1 MERKA
6 AYKVAST
13 EISSWQDTI
22 SSNRSSRQVDLTAP
36 LPALLT
42 LEQIT
47 TDLQTSGFRSEVN
60 KALGL
65 GQAGDSEQV
74 ESSMRSKVRSD
85 RFHEYQKQKRT
96 AKIKS
101 KLYHKIRNKRK
112 DKEML
117 TAEEQAEEDDLKR
130 IEERISLRHSA
141 AKLKK
146 IVRKYVKD
154 EGKKIISE
162 NEALRQRIK
171 NPSRVNSVGQVVYDS
186 SSDEEFLAEQLG
198 LEIDA
203 GKGIMDLKFMQEAQ
217 KRQREQAEILADGLL
232 RDLEES
238 AKFEFT
244 GKAKGKGNGKGVG
257 MKDEGL
263 QKGMKMRIG
272 ASEVEEEKAPGV
284 DLGMEKR
291 KKRKVEQGEQQMKLV
306 EQAFELDDMDQ
317 VAAEEWARETN
328 EKKEKEP
335 KMRHGWGTWF
345 GSGTRQ
351 KTNAYI
357 PAHKVD
363 KVIHNEDRDKRAAKY
378 LVKQIPF
385 PFKSCRQ
392 FDSINK
398 IPVSKEWN
406 SNKVFQKQI
415 APEILT
421 RDGEIIAP
429 ISK

>member
-1 MERKA
+1 M
-6 AYKVAST
+6 
-13 EISSWQDTI
+13 
-22 SSNRSSRQVDLTAP
+22 DLTAP
-36 LPALLT
+36 QPALPT

-47 TDLQTSGFRSEVN
+47 TDLESSGFRAEVN
-60 KALGL
+60 RALGL
-65 GQAGDSEQV
+65 TGTADPEQV

-85 RFHEYQKQKRT
+85 HFHDYQKQKRI

-112 DKEML
+112 DKDLL

-146 IVRKYVKD
+146 SVRKYAKD
-154 EGKKIISE
+154 DGKKLISE

-171 NPSRVNSVGQVVYDS
+171 NPSRVNRQGQLVYES

-198 LEIDA
+198 LEVLED
-203 GKGIMDLKFMQEAQ
+203 KGIMNMKFMQDAQ
-217 KRQREQAEILADGLL
+217 KRQREQSGMIADGLL
-232 RDLEES
+232 KDLEET
-238 AKFEFT
+238 ARFEF
-244 GKAKGKGNGKGVG
+244 KGKGKGKG
-257 MKDEGL
+257 KDVKM
-263 QKGMKMRIG
+263 KGMDLG
-272 ASEVEEEKAPGV
+272 DEERDAGR
-284 DLGMEKR
+284 DLGMEK
-291 KKRKVEQGEQQMKLV
+291 KKRRKVESVAEEQKKIV

-335 KMRHGWGTWF
+335 IMKQGWGTWF
-345 GSGTRQ
+345 GSGVKQRVAEQ
-351 KTNAYI
+351 V
-357 PAHKVD
+357 PVHKVD
-363 KVIHNEDRDKRAAKY
+363 KVIHNEERDKRAAKY

-385 PFKSCRQ
+385 PFKTSKQ
-392 FDSINK
+392 FDAVNK
-398 IPVSKEWN
+398 IPVGKEWN

-421 RDGEIIAP
+421 RDGEIITP

>member
-1 MERKA
+1 M
-6 AYKVAST
+6 
-13 EISSWQDTI
+13 
-22 SSNRSSRQVDLTAP
+22 
-36 LPALLT
+36 PALLT

-47 TDLQTSGFRSEVN
+47 TDLETSGFRAEVN

-65 GQAGDSEQV
+65 TSPADTEQV

-85 RFHEYQKQKRT
+85 HFHEYQKQKRI

-112 DKEML
+112 DKELL
-117 TAEEQAEEDDLKR
+117 TTEEQAEEDDLKR
-130 IEERISLRHSA
+130 IEERVSLRHSA

-146 IVRKYVKD
+146 IVRKYMKD
-154 EGKKIISE
+154 DGKKIISD

-171 NPSRVNSVGQVVYDS
+171 NPSRVNSIGQVVYES

-198 LEIDA
+198 LETA
-203 GKGIMDLKFMQEAQ
+203 GDKGIMNMKFMQDAQ
-217 KRQREQAEILADGLL
+217 KRQREQSEMLADGLL

-238 AKFEFT
+238 AKFEFK
-244 GKAKGKGNGKGVG
+244 GKAKGMDKSKKMKTAGK
-257 MKDEGL
+257 
-263 QKGMKMRIG
+263 
-272 ASEVEEEKAPGV
+272 EEEENDPGMDLGV
-284 DLGMEKR
+284 DKKKR
-291 KKRKVEQGEQQMKLV
+291 RKVEQGPEEQMKLV

-335 KMRHGWGTWF
+335 KMRQGWGSWF
-345 GSGTRQ
+345 GSGIRQ
-351 KTNAYI
+351 RTTEQI
-357 PAHKVD
+357 PVHKVD

-378 LVKQIPF
+378 MVKQIPF

-392 FDSINK
+392 FDSVNK

>member
-1 MERKA
+1 ME
-6 AYKVAST
+6 S
-13 EISSWQDTI
+13 
-22 SSNRSSRQVDLTAP
+22 
-36 LPALLT
+36 
-42 LEQIT
+42 
-47 TDLQTSGFRSEVN
+47 SGFRAEVN

-65 GQAGDSEQV
+65 GNKADSEQV

-85 RFHEYQKQKRT
+85 QFHEYQKQKRI

-112 DKEML
+112 DKDLL

-146 IVRKYVKD
+146 SVRKYAKD
-154 EGKKIISE
+154 DGKKLISE

-171 NPSRVNSVGQVVYDS
+171 NPSRVNSQGLVVYDS

-198 LEIDA
+198 LEVLQD
-203 GKGIMDLKFMQEAQ
+203 KGIMNMKFMQDAQ
-217 KRQREQAEILADGLL
+217 KRQREQAGIIADGLL

-238 AKFEFT
+238 ARFEF
-244 GKAKGKGNGKGVG
+244 KGKGKGKGKGKEMGKG
-257 MKDEGL
+257 MGKGKDE
-263 QKGMKMRIG
+263 M
-272 ASEVEEEKAPGV
+272 EEENDAGR

-291 KKRKVEQGEQQMKLV
+291 KKRKVEEESEDQKRIV
-306 EQAFELDDMDQ
+306 EQAFELDDMDK
-317 VAAEEWARETN
+317 VAAEEWARDLN

-335 KMRHGWGTWF
+335 KMRQGWGAWF
-345 GSGTRQ
+345 GSGIRQ
-351 KTNAYI
+351 KTVEQI
-357 PAHKVD
+357 PVHKVD
-363 KVIHNEDRDKRAAKY
+363 KVIHNAERDKRSAKY

-385 PFKSCRQ
+385 PFKTSKQ
-392 FDSINK
+392 FDAVNK
-398 IPVSKEWN
+398 IPVGKEWN

-421 RDGEIIAP
+421 RDGEIITP